1 MKKVLGIAWPGP
13 GETEAVRPAEEA
25 EGEEKEKEK
34 EKTSRLRKSRKRPGS
49 GDENRLPGSGDVS
62 VVRLSVNS
70 VRAGCP
76 SGWLET
82 GKNFKALMR
91 SVEENGVIN
100 PICVYRTKNGQY
112 EIVTGRRRLAAAK
125 KAGLKEIPAVICG
138 TDDDTRVILNFMREA
153 AGNLDFFEEADNYR
167 RVLESGEYSQK
178 ELAAE
183 LGKSQAYVSNKIRLL
198 MLSPAVRRKVTE
210 LNLSERHA
218 RELVRLYD
226 DKIQK
231 MAAEV
236 MAERYMT
243 VTEAEEYVDA
253 ILSRT
258 NRELQRNFKRAA
270 RLFKTQTGA
279 FVASKNKAADNAEKL
294 RQLIRAIREIV
305 EIAKEGGLVIQAG
318 QRKTDDDIELL
329 IRIPKKANEVDL
341 RRSELPRQQTD
352 AAA

>member
-1 MKKVLGIAWPGP
+1 MKKVWGIAGPGP
-13 GETEAVRPAEEA
+13 GETEAGRPVK
-25 EGEEKEKEK
+25 EGEEEEKER
-34 EKTSRLRKSRKRPGS
+34 TSRLRKSRKRPFGE
-49 GDENRLPGSGDVS
+49 GNELPGGGDVS
-62 VVRLSVNS
+62 VVRLAVNS
-70 VRAGCP
+70 VKTGSP
-76 SGWLET
+76 SNWLET
-82 GKNFKALMR
+82 GRNFKALMR
-91 SVEENGVIN
+91 SVEENGVIS

-138 TDDDTRVILNFMREA
+138 TEDDTRVVLNFMREA
-153 AGNLDFFEEADNYR
+153 AGKLDFFEEADNYR

-210 LNLSERHA
+210 LDLSERHA

-243 VTEAEEYVDA
+243 VSEAEEYVDA

-270 RLFKTQTGA
+270 KLFKTQTGA

-318 QRKTDDDIELL
+318 QRKTDEHIELL
-329 IRIPKKANEVDL
+329 IKIPKRENEVDL
-341 RRSELPRQQTD
+341 RRNELSRQQTD